1 MNILEVNNLNV
12 KINKF
17 ILSINELSVKQG
29 SIFHVK
35 GKNGVG
41 KTVFL
46 NTLMGFI
53 DYNGA
58 LRIATKDITGFI
70 NNDTLIPY
78 LYPSEYFKFL
88 DRISHNSKYLENCKS
103 FSDQLELDLSE
114 KKYIRDLSE
123 GNKKKVGVISI
134 LALESDLMIFD
145 EPYAY
150 LDDLSCRILDHLFRK
165 KKVDSTIIF
174 SSHQQ
179 SDVASDS
186 IYLHSH
192 E

>member
-1 MNILEVNNLNV
+1 MNILEVNNLSV

-17 ILSINELSVKQG
+17 TLNINELSVKQG
-29 SIFHVK
+29 SIFHIK

-46 NTLMGFI
+46 NTLMGFMN
-53 DYNGA
+53 YNGN
-58 LRIATKDITGFI
+58 LKIATKDITGFI
-70 NNDTLIPY
+70 NNDSLIPY
-78 LYPSEYFKFL
+78 LYPAEYFKYL
-88 DRISHNSKYLENCKS
+88 EKISINNKYSENCKS
-103 FSDQLELDLSE
+103 FSDLLKFDLNE

-150 LDDLSCRILDHLFRK
+150 LDDFSCNILDNLFTSK
-165 KKVDSTIIF
+165 KADSTIIF
-174 SSHQQ
+174 SSHQETN
-179 SDVASDS
+179 VADDS
-186 IYLHSH
+186 FDLHNY

>member
-1 MNILEVNNLNV
+1 MNILEVNNLSV

-17 ILSINELSVKQG
+17 TLHIHELSVKQG
-29 SIFHVK
+29 SIFHIK

-46 NTLMGFI
+46 NTLMGFMNYSGELNI
-53 DYNGA
+53 T
-58 LRIATKDITGFI
+58 TKDITGFI
-70 NNDTLIPY
+70 NNNTLIPY
-78 LYPSEYFKFL
+78 LYPIEYFKYL
-88 DRISHNSKYLENCKS
+88 EKIGDNDKYIENCKL
-103 FSDQLELDLSE
+103 FSDLLKFELDE

-150 LDDLSCRILDHLFRK
+150 LDDFSCEVLDNLFINK
-165 KKVDSTIIF
+165 KADSSIIF
-174 SSHQQ
+174 SSHQETK
-179 SDVASDS
+179 VADDS
-186 IYLHSH
+186 FDFSQL
-192 E
+192 